1 MNFNNGITVIFLYP
15 KGIFDPTQAIKKH
28 ISLLQAIEP
37 LPVVLVL
44 PSITRQRRESLI
56 NARIPFIVPNTQ
68 IYLPFLGILLQER
81 FAPKEVESFLFQPA
95 TQVLLFCYLYR
106 KESKLY
112 LQEAS
117 ESLPYS
123 KMTLSRAF
131 DQLVQ
136 TGHIIAEKDGVQ
148 RFLYSQLQGKELFEH
163 MGPHLID
170 PVRRRGYLFKEEL
183 PQNLPFAGDSALALQ
198 SMINS
203 PIVPSYA
210 TVHASNITEVL
221 IDTDCQVTIEVWR
234 YDPQILASNQSVDP
248 LSLIMSYTAQ
258 DDERITKALESIL
271 DQL

>member
-28 ISLLQAIEP
+28 IALLQTIEP

-81 FAPKEVESFLFQPA
+81 FAPKEVESFSLQPA

-112 LQEAS
+112 LQEVS

-131 DQLVQ
+131 DQLAQ

-148 RFLYSQLQGKELFEH
+148 RFLYSPLQGRELFER
-163 MGPHLID
+163 MRPYLIN
-170 PVRRRGYLFKEEL
+170 PVRKRGYLHKEEL
-183 PQNLPFAGDSALALQ
+183 TQNLLLAGDSALALQ

-221 IDTDCQVTIEVWR
+221 IDTERQVGIEVWK
-234 YDPQILASNQSVDP
+234 YDPSILTSDLSVDP

-271 DQL
+271 AQL